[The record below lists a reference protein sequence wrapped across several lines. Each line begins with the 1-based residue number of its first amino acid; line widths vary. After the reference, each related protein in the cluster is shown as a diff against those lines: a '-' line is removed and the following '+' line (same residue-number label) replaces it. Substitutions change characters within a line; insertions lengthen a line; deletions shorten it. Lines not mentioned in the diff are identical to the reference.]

1 MIQIIAFLSILIFI
15 CYKNKYYI
23 EGISQTC
30 SGNLDKELID
40 FNCSDRGV
48 PKGIKRCYSQT
59 KTEYSCDDSDEIC
72 NNEGECVPTLEGGYC
87 KIDSATVKIFN
98 GSTFKDIE
106 DEKMG
111 DEINN
116 STRAKRKYKKLYSQ
130 ECNPFVSKKED
141 DDDNGDNDETEDG
154 SDNSYLSE
162 DEFKD
167 IDSIENE
174 GQSRSHLMSYILYA
188 FIFVFSGFLLY
199 YRKYIYN
206 FYNIAINLLKQQ
218 IRN

>member
-15 CYKNKYYI
+15 CYKNKHYI
-23 EGISQTC
+23 EGINQTC

-72 NNEGECVPTLEGGYC
+72 NGEGECVPTLEGGYC
-87 KIDSATVKIFN
+87 KIDSATVKIFD
-98 GSTFKDIE
+98 GSIFKDIK

-116 STRAKRKYKKLYSQ
+116 SLRAKRKYKKLYSQ
-130 ECNPFVSKKED
+130 ECNPFVSKKEED
-141 DDDNGDNDETEDG
+141 DDDDDEKEDN

-162 DEFKD
+162 NEFED
-167 IDSIENE
+167 IDSIETE

-188 FIFVFSGFLLY
+188 FIFCLTGLVLY
-199 YRKYIYN
+199 HRVYIYN
-206 FYNIAINLLKQQ
+206 LYNIMINLLKQQ
-218 IRN
+218 IKN